1 MEPLCKCKN
10 CGQPITGLPHVC
22 ASKNNPMLL
31 QMHRQ
36 DVLIIL
42 RGLIQYYSALEEQV
56 DRAKVEKMMMWLR
69 EQLDE
74 EC

>member
-1 MEPLCKCKN
+1 MEPLYKCKN
-10 CGQPITGLPHVC
+10 CGQPITDLPHVC
-22 ASKNNPMLL
+22 PSKNIPMLL

-42 RGLIQYYSALEEQV
+42 KGLTQYYNALEEQV
-56 DRAKVEKMMMWLR
+56 DRVKVEKMMMWLR